1 MLPPEIHTR
10 LHTYLEK
17 QQAAYLNLLKQMV
30 SINSFTTNPAGVN
43 ALGRFTAEYFYD
55 LGFKAKTVPSSNPM
69 HGQHLILTRPGRTAR
84 KIGLVSHL
92 DTVYTLH
99 EEQRHNFFWR
109 EEGDRIYGPGTV
121 DIKGGTVIIYMIL
134 AGLQAILPELY
145 DEITWLVLLNAA
157 EEELSDDFGQVCLQE
172 LGDTALACLVF
183 EGGETVNGNWSVVT
197 SRKGRASYHLTV
209 EGKGA
214 HAGAAHQEGANAL
227 VELAHLIQQVAGMTD
242 YRRDLTF
249 NVGVA
254 AGGTVINRVPH
265 YASAA
270 VEMRTFSPDVFA
282 EGMAR
287 MLAFNGQATVR
298 SAVGNYPCRVSVK
311 LMEQTAP
318 WAPNPGSERLLTI
331 WQQTARELGRGL
343 VPEARGGL
351 SDGNWVWQSVPTLD
365 GLGPIGA
372 NSHCSEQSADGLKEQ
387 EYVLASSFVPKAALN
402 ALAILRVIEAGNQ
415 SGD

>member
-1 MLPPEIHTR
+1 MLDPEIHTCLR
-10 LHTYLEK
+10 TYLT
-17 QQAAYLNLLKQMV
+17 QHHPFYLDLLKKMV
-30 SINSFTTNPAGVN
+30 AINSFTANPAGVN
-43 ALGRFTAEYFYD
+43 ALGRFTVEAFAE
-55 LGFKAKTVPSSNPM
+55 LGFSAKTIPSLNPL
-69 HGQHLILTRPGRTAR
+69 HGQHLVLTRAGRTQR

-92 DTVYTLH
+92 DTVFTMH

-121 DIKGGTVIIYMIL
+121 DIKGGTVVIYMIL
-134 AGLQAILPELY
+134 AGLQAVLPKIY
-145 DEITWLVLLNAA
+145 DEITWVVLLNAA
-157 EEELSDDFGQVCLQE
+157 EEELSDDFGPICLQE

-183 EGGETVNGNWSVVT
+183 EGGETLNNDWSVVT
-197 SRKGRASYHLTV
+197 ARKGRASYHITV

-227 VELAHLIQQVAGMTD
+227 VELAGLIQQIARMTD
-242 YRRDLTF
+242 YSRDLTF

-282 EGMAR
+282 EGLAG
-287 MLAFNGQATVR
+287 MLALNGQATVR
-298 SAVGNYPCRVSVK
+298 SAVGHYPCRVSVK

-318 WAPNPGSERLLTI
+318 WAPNPASQALLNI
-331 WQQTARELGRGL
+331 WQQTGQALGQRI

-351 SDGNWVWQSVPTLD
+351 SDGNWVWHHVPTID
-365 GLGPIGA
+365 GLGPLGA
-372 NSHCSEQSADGLKEQ
+372 NSHCSEQSDDGLKEQ
-387 EYVLASSFVPKAALN
+387 EYVLASSFVPKTVLN
-402 ALAILRVIEAGNQ
+402 TLAILQLIERNNNT
-415 SGD
+415 